1 MLNNTP
7 TILVADD
14 DRSIRT
20 VLKQALIRAKYHVEL
35 TDNATELW
43 NLICAGKGDVVI
55 TDVSM
60 PDKNIFDI
68 IPKIKEI
75 KPNLPIIVISALST
89 LSTALQ
95 AEQEDVFDY
104 LPKPFDL
111 DKLLNTV
118 HHALKYVKSNNK
130 DQELE
135 EKLPLVGK
143 SAAMQN
149 IYRMIAR
156 LINSNLSVIIS
167 GESGTGKEAV
177 AKTLH
182 HYGNRRSYPFI
193 TLNMSAMTASEIE
206 NKLFGYEE
214 NGQWQSGYLEQSING
229 TLFIDEINEMPLDIQ
244 TRLLKILENNSDIIH
259 YTQKKSM
266 RLIAATRY
274 NLFELVQKQQFREE
288 LYHRLNVI
296 SVQIPSL
303 KERAEDIPLLI
314 EHFLQE
320 NSSSTTLSE
329 QSIILLKEYHWPGN
343 VRELRNLILR
353 LVTFYPNQ
361 IIQEDL
367 ILPNLEKKP
376 HQHHET
382 GCLPLSTLI
391 ENHIC
396 RYFSENKGLP
406 INKLYAQM
414 LAEVEKPLIEQTL
427 IETEGNQIKAA
438 AILGI
443 NRNTLR
449 KKIKD
454 FNIIHK

>member
-1 MLNNTP
+1 MLHNTP

-20 VLKQALIRAKYHVEL
+20 VLKQALIRAKYHVEI

-43 NLICAGKGDVVI
+43 KWICAGKGDVVI

-60 PDKNIFDI
+60 PDKNIFEI
-68 IPKIKEI
+68 IPKIKES

-95 AEQEDVFDY
+95 AEQEEVFDY

-118 HHALKYVKSNNK
+118 QHALNHVKNNIK
-130 DQELE
+130 NHELE

-143 SAAMQN
+143 SIAMQN

-156 LINSNLSVIIS
+156 LINSNLSVILS
-167 GESGTGKEAV
+167 GESGTGKESV

-182 HYGNRRSYPFI
+182 HYGNRRNFPFI
-193 TLNMSAMTASEIE
+193 TLNMSAMSAVEIE
-206 NKLFGYEE
+206 NKLFGHEE
-214 NGQWQSGYLEQSING
+214 KGQWQPGYLEQDNKG
-229 TLFIDEINEMPLDIQ
+229 TIFIDEINEMPLDIQ
-244 TRLLKILENNSDIIH
+244 TRLLSILENNTDTMHSI
-259 YTQKKSM
+259 QNKSM
-266 RLIAATRY
+266 RIIAATRL

-296 SVQIPSL
+296 SVHIPPL
-303 KERAEDIPLLI
+303 KERTEDIPLLI
-314 EHFLQE
+314 EHFLHE

-329 QSIILLKEYHWPGN
+329 QAIALLKDYHWPGN
-343 VRELRNLILR
+343 VRELQNLILR

-361 IIQEDL
+361 IVQEDL
-367 ILPNLEKKP
+367 VLPNLEKKP
-376 HQHHET
+376 YQHQEI

-391 ENHIC
+391 KNHIR